1 MEVAIF
7 FFSLITVLFIC
18 NSNYF
23 RNINDKFDYYIKT
36 IIDKIKTYKNG
47 NNE

>member
-1 MEVAIF
+1 MEIAIF
-7 FFSLITVLFIC
+7 FLILITVLFIC

-23 RNINDKFDYYIKT
+23 RNVSDKFDDYIKT